1 MNGTGAMIQEEVLA
15 KEFVN
20 IVNRSFPKAGEA
32 IQHCFVKVI
41 AAPLK
46 KMDKTVWYVG
56 VYCPGDRLET
66 VKRQKKQLREVALYM
81 GLLEV
86 VFLNATRLVR
96 DPHSHLKESDPRFWL
111 ELQWIATEHTEYPV
125 DPPLTSQD
133 L

>member
-20 IVNRSFPKAGEA
+20 IVDRSFPKAGEA
-32 IQHCFVKVI
+32 IQHCYVKVI
-41 AAPLK
+41 TAPLK
-46 KMDKTVWYVG
+46 KMEKTVRYVG
-56 VYCPGDRLET
+56 VYCSGDRLET
-66 VKRQKKQLREVALYM
+66 VKRQKRQLREVALYM

-96 DPHSHLKESDPRFWL
+96 DPASHLKQSDPRFWL
-111 ELQWIATEHTEYPV
+111 ELQWVATEHI
-125 DPPLTSQD
+125 DPSLPSQD